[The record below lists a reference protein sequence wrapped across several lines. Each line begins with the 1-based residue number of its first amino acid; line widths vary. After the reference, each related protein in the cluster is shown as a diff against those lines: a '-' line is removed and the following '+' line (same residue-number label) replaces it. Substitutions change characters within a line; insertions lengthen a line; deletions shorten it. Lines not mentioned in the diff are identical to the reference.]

1 MVKTCRTSGE
11 RKTQRVNFLFKPS
24 VYEAFQKVAHEQK
37 VSPNSLIGELMEQYV
52 TEHRQLVEQ
61 YDKGG
66 CGV

>member
-52 TEHRQLVEQ
+52 ANHRQLVEQ